1 MSLIIIK
8 KYLTNDS
15 KISYTCE
22 LENTDG
28 IGNKITK
35 FTNKKDIEMIR
46 KICESPVQALLYRE
60 HSNDFVRQLC
70 VTRLEQRIPVEL
82 YNDNKIYRSYDDISY
97 NFKNI
102 EPRHAMEI
110 KNAIVYSI

>member
-1 MSLIIIK
+1 MSLVIIK

-22 LENTDG
+22 IENNDG
-28 IGNKITK
+28 IGNKIST

-46 KICESPVQALLYRE
+46 NICESPVQALLYRE

-82 YNDNKIYRSYDDISY
+82 YTDTKIYKSYDDIFY
-97 NFKNI
+97 NFKSI

-110 KNAIVYSI
+110 KNAIIFSI